1 MAHWA
6 GPHWLLNDED
16 AKNYANA
23 VNNVARHYDVAVA
36 QKTIDICNLIGMACF
51 IEGTRLLVSRHPQ
64 KAQAQRPSAQVVPIV
79 RFDHPPPPFAGAGFG
94 PFPPSAAAP
103 SSHPDGGPDGPPTV
117 PGEGQFH

>member
-51 IEGTRLLVSRHPQ
+51 IEGTRLLVSRHPP
-64 KAQAQRPSAQVVPIV
+64 AQQQQRPSAQVVPIMQ
-79 RFDHPPPPFAGAGFG
+79 FDPRQFG
-94 PFPPSAAAP
+94 PFPPPAAASP
-103 SSHPDGGPDGPPTV
+103 SHPDGGPDGPPTV